1 MKQIKV
7 LVGGQV
13 HVSTTGTNLTEAM
26 SLSKE
31 ARRNKAKVLDGALT
45 IEHELVAIL
54 SYYFFGRSH
63 ERKATF
69 EALILNSDWCS
80 FAAKRKLIAHVI
92 DEQQLL
98 SGKEKDD
105 CEKLLRRVMSLRNAF
120 AHGTLSSDDKAVG
133 LSYFEGTPRKQ
144 ELTDDFLSDV
154 ETTLWRAYNSV
165 FALAQKIGVVTF
177 TGNHEAAEPA
187 APPNGGPAAPSGT
200 SGVPEGPPSVS

>member
-45 IEHELVAIL
+45 IEHELAAIL

-63 ERKATF
+63 EKKATF
-69 EALILNSDWCS
+69 EALVLNSDWCS
-80 FAAKRKLIAHVI
+80 FAAKRRLIAHVI
-92 DEQQLL
+92 DDQKLL
-98 SGKEKDD
+98 SGQEKND

-120 AHGTLSSDDKAVG
+120 AHGTLSSDDKTVW

-144 ELTDDFLSDV
+144 ELTDDYLSDV
-154 ETTLWRAYNSV
+154 ETTLLQAYNGV
-165 FALAQKIGVVTF
+165 FALAQKIGVVTL
-177 TGNHEAAEPA
+177 TG
-187 APPNGGPAAPSGT
+187 
-200 SGVPEGPPSVS
+200 